1 MATIG
6 KSMLFLLLGGLLP
19 GFAQQ
24 RPGPL
29 QSLFAAAQQAQ
40 ASGDYATAVSDYTQA
55 AKMRP
60 DMPIVWAN
68 LGLSQQQAGDI
79 PAAIE
84 AFQRANRLD
93 PALYVPNLFLGIDY
107 AHSGKAPQAVPF
119 LIKAEK
125 TNPADAQAPLALGR
139 SYISAREY
147 NKAIP
152 ELDRALTLNP
162 ELGTAWFD
170 LGIAQL
176 DQVEIDALTISDE
189 DKQSPFAGALY
200 AESLLKQARFAEA
213 ASLYQTL
220 LDTQP
225 QPPCLH
231 SELGF
236 ALLRNHEE
244 TAAQAA
250 FAADLAAHPE
260 CSLALLGQ
268 ARVAVDSGDSTQAF
282 SLLAQLWQRDRGFFA
297 CNAGAM
303 LDGLPAEQQ
312 SAFLAQWADTSRNP
326 ASDDLRQALLTAF
339 NAEGE
344 GSAQSYP
351 APAPPGAHRTA
362 EQDYASGQFAACV
375 HSLQAG
381 PAPESLTRLRLLAAC
396 SFLTGDNRTAARAA
410 SAMRSREPHSVEAL
424 YWSIQANER
433 LAFQSL
439 ARFQQIEPDSVRSH
453 VLLGDI
459 YQQLERYD
467 NAQTEYQKAL
477 AASPSNEAAM
487 LGLATAYLNDYN
499 PQGAASVAQAALV
512 RAPDDPDLNLVM
524 AQALMNQHEYAAAE
538 PCLQKS
544 LKAKPQMLPRIHAL
558 IGKVYAETG
567 RTQEAIEQL
576 NLGASSDEDGSVHYL
591 LAHLY
596 LRQGDSKDAHA
607 ALARMDTIKRQ
618 RAARGVKRVEDP
630 DLSPIEYASAHAGAP

>member
-1 MATIG
+1 VATIG
-6 KSMLFLLLGGLLP
+6 KSLSLLLLGGSLC

-24 RPGPL
+24 STVTL
-29 QSLFAAAQQAQ
+29 QSLFTAAQRAQ

-60 DMPIVWAN
+60 DMAITWAN
-68 LGLSQQQAGDI
+68 LGLSEQQAENI

-107 AHSGKAPQAVPF
+107 AHSGKVPQAIPL

-147 NKAIP
+147 SRAIP
-152 ELDRALTLNP
+152 QLNRALALNP

-176 DQVEIDALTISDE
+176 DQVEVDALMISGE

-200 AESLLKQARFAEA
+200 AESLVKQARFAEA
-213 ASLYQTL
+213 ASLYKTL
-220 LDTQP
+220 LDAQA

-231 SELGF
+231 SEMGF
-236 ALLRNHEE
+236 ALIRDHEDAGAE
-244 TAAQAA
+244 AA
-250 FAADLAAHPE
+250 FAADRAAHPE

-268 ARVAVDSGDSTQAF
+268 ARVAVDNGDSTQAF
-282 SLLAQLWQRDRGFFA
+282 SLLGQLWQRDHGFFA

-303 LDGLPAEQQ
+303 LDGIPAEQQ
-312 SAFLAQWADTSRNP
+312 SAFLARWADSNQNP
-326 ASDDLRQALLTAF
+326 ATDELRRTFLAAF
-339 NAEGE
+339 NAEGDCSE
-344 GSAQSYP
+344 PSSAGPEPLETQ
-351 APAPPGAHRTA
+351 HTA
-362 EQDYASGQFAACV
+362 EQDYASGRFGACAR
-375 HSLQAG
+375 SLGAV
-381 PAPESLTRLRLLAAC
+381 PAPDNPAKLRLLAAC
-396 SFLTGDNRTAARAA
+396 SFLAGDNRTAERAA
-410 SAMRSREPHSVEAL
+410 AALRSSQPHSAEAL

-439 ARFQQIEPDSVRSH
+439 ARFQQLEPDSIRSH

-459 YQQLERYD
+459 YQQLERY
-467 NAQTEYQKAL
+467 ASAETEYKKAL
-477 AASPSNEAAM
+477 ADSPSNEGAM
-487 LGLATAYLNDYN
+487 LGLATTYLNNYN
-499 PQGAASVAQAALV
+499 PQGAVSVAQGALV
-512 RAPDDPDLNLVM
+512 HSPGDPELNLVM
-524 AQALMNQHEYAAAE
+524 AQGLMNQHAYAEAE
-538 PCLQKS
+538 PYLQKS

-567 RTQEAIEQL
+567 RTQEAIEEL
-576 NLGASSDEDGSVHYL
+576 KLGASSDQDGSVQYL

-596 LRQGDSKDAHA
+596 LTQGDRKDAEA
-607 ALARMDTIKRQ
+607 AVARMETIKRQ